1 MDYVQVII
9 WALSWDAMLNI
20 SKVEIEFISDA
31 DMYLLFEKG
40 MRGVVSYISKRYSK
54 TNNKYLNSYDP
65 KLESKHTTYLDAN
78 NLYGYVMY
86 KYLPKDGFKGINQF
100 DLNKYTSN
108 SLRGCVSEADLKYPN
123 WLRHLH
129 YDYPLVQDKI
139 EIKEKM
145 LSSYQLKI
153 DDLYNI
159 PISNAKKLV
168 SNVFDKE
175 TYVVRHEN
183 FQLYL

>member
-1 MDYVQVII
+1 
-9 WALSWDAMLNI
+9 MLNI

-40 MRGVVSYISKRYSK
+40 MRGVVCYISKRYSK

-78 NLYGYVMY
+78 NLYGYAMS

-123 WLRHLH
+123 
-129 YDYPLVQDKI
+129 
-139 EIKEKM
+139 
-145 LSSYQLKI
+145 
-153 DDLYNI
+153 
-159 PISNAKKLV
+159 
-168 SNVFDKE
+168 
-175 TYVVRHEN
+175 
-183 FQLYL
+183 